1 VANQKHNTDMETS
14 KYQKNMVSPKEEE
27 LKVQKK
33 PGEDK
38 VFDKEKRRFKKGITK
53 R

>member
-1 VANQKHNTDMETS
+1 METS
-14 KYQKNMVSPKEEE
+14 KYQKNMISPKEEE

-33 PGEDK
+33 PGEGDK
-38 VFDKEKRRFKKGITK
+38 IFDKEKRRFKKGITK

>member
-1 VANQKHNTDMETS
+1 METT
-14 KYQKNMVSPKEEE
+14 KYQKNMISPKEEE

-33 PGEDK
+33 PGDK
-38 VFDKEKRRFKKGITK
+38 IFDKEKRRFKKGITK

>member
-1 VANQKHNTDMETS
+1 VANQKQNTEMETS
-14 KYQKNMVSPKEEE
+14 KYQKNMISPKEEE

-33 PGEDK
+33 PGDK
-38 VFDKEKRRFKKGITK
+38 IFDKEKRRFKKGITK